1 MALVKFQLSR
11 SELSEPRLSQANLG
25 VALVAVSARIA
36 KLVLTF
42 FNQSDTLSFAFYD
55 ILLSTLW
62 LWSVI
67 VQSSRDISDAEYLS
81 FQP

>member
-1 MALVKFQLSR
+1 LSLCFGCRLFTVLVKFQLSR

-25 VALVAVSARIA
+25 VALVAVISARIA

-55 ILLSTLW
+55 IFLSTLW

-67 VQSSRDISDAEYLS
+67 A
-81 FQP
+81 